1 MNSLAGKI
9 FFAALSVLYPV
20 LVFCGLRFW
29 GLSPR
34 KLSLVLLLLAAF
46 HFFSMS
52 QKGLSKI
59 SRAKEIF
66 LALFLV
72 ACGGFAFALDN
83 AFVLKFYPVLVNA
96 GLLVFFGATLF
107 RGPSLVFRLATF
119 SDRRILQSADRFYVE
134 RYCNRVTLAWCVFFV
149 FNGLVALWTVL
160 FADERIW
167 SLYNGLVAYILMGI
181 FFMLEY
187 GIRKMK
193 QERLNAYIPFSQIQA
208 DSRPEDSVVCFGG
221 TGISEDAR
229 TWADFKADV
238 SRLRAAL
245 EREKFDA
252 WILNADDIYYF
263 LVAVFAIFQS
273 RKKILFSANRQ
284 PEYIREIRTENVGF
298 LNDSGAENSLQIQ
311 QVLKT
316 FSPEKPWE
324 PFDISKVRAS
334 LFTSGTTGAPK
345 EIAKTGA
352 QFENEANALAKRFGR
367 NFAGR
372 NFYTTVNHHHIYG
385 MAFGIF
391 VPISA
396 GLPIRRSRFEFP
408 EEIERISREPSVI
421 VSSPAFLKRL
431 VSSSQKRIPFK
442 TKPFWLSAGGVLPE
456 DVSGCVETLSGNG
469 VQEIY
474 GCTEAGAIATRR
486 IREGTSWLPIF
497 PNRVSLAE
505 NGCLK
510 IQSSYTDTCGFVTG
524 DLGTLQADGSFE
536 LLGRADS
543 IVKIEEKR
551 ISLFEVEN
559 RLRQTGVVRDVRVV
573 PMSGKR
579 QYLAAAIVLNGE
591 GIAKFQGIPKR
602 NVNEFFKE
610 RLSGFLENT
619 VLPKKWRYLE
629 ELPQDAM
636 GKIRTRDIQALFEIP
651 ESPNF
656 KILKYRLEENR
667 MQVKIVIPETSDY
680 YDGHFPEFKLLPAV
694 VQIDLVLRL
703 FRGLAGKT
711 LVFKRISRAK
721 FMGPIFPEIPVTIE
735 SSYFPDSG
743 KLLFGIFSEEG
754 KKLSSGTIELERTA
768 NEF

>member
-66 LALFLV
+66 FVLFLV

-83 AFVLKFYPVLVNA
+83 AFVLKFYPVLVNL

-134 RYCNRVTLAWCVFFV
+134 RYCNRVTLAWCIFFV

-160 FADERIW
+160 FADEKIW

-181 FFMLEY
+181 FFMFEY

-208 DSRPEDSVVCFGG
+208 DSRPKDSVVCFGG
-221 TGISEDAR
+221 AGILEGAR
-229 TWADFKADV
+229 TWADFKSDV
-238 SRLRAAL
+238 SRLRTAL
-245 EREKFDA
+245 ERENFDT

-263 LVAVFAIFQS
+263 LVAVFALFQS

-284 PEYIREIRTENVGF
+284 PEYIREIRTENIGF

-311 QVLKT
+311 QALKT

-324 PFDISKVRAS
+324 AFDISKVRAS
-334 LFTSGTTGAPK
+334 LFTSGTTGVPK

-352 QFENEANALAKRFGR
+352 QFENEANALAKRFGK
-367 NFAGR
+367 NFVGR

-396 GLPIRRSRFEFP
+396 GLPICRCRFEFP
-408 EEIERISREPSVI
+408 EEIERIVREPSVI

-431 VSSSQKRIPFK
+431 VASSPKPFPFK

-456 DVSGCVETLSGNG
+456 DVSGRVEALSGNG

-486 IREGTSWLPIF
+486 IREGILWHPI
-497 PNRVSLAE
+497 PSNRISLAE

-510 IQSSYTDTCGFVTG
+510 IQSSYTEPCGFVTG
-524 DLGTLQADGSFE
+524 DLGKICEDGSFE

-551 ISLFEVEN
+551 ISLPEVEN
-559 RLRQTGVVRDVRVV
+559 RLRQTGLVRDVRVV

-579 QYLAAAIVLNGE
+579 QYLVAAIVLNDE
-591 GIAKFQGIPKR
+591 GIAKFRGQSKR
-602 NVNEFFKE
+602 SINVFFNEH
-610 RLSGFLENT
+610 LSKFLENT

-629 ELPQDAM
+629 ELPQDVM
-636 GKIRTRDIQALFEIP
+636 GKIRIRDIQALFEIP

-667 MQVKIVIPETSDY
+667 IRAKIVVPETSDY
-680 YDGHFPEFKLLPAV
+680 YNGHFPEFKLLPAV
-694 VQIDLVLRL
+694 VQIDLVLKL
-703 FRGLAGKT
+703 FRGLTKT
-711 LVFKRISRAK
+711 NFSFKRISRAK
-721 FMGPIFPEIPVTIE
+721 FMGPIFPEMPVTLDCAY
-735 SSYFPDSG
+735 SPDSG

-754 KKLSSGTIELERTA
+754 KKLSSGTVELKKES
-768 NEF
+768 NGI

>member
-72 ACGGFAFALDN
+72 ACGGIAFALDN

-134 RYCNRVTLAWCVFFV
+134 RYCDRVTLAWCVFFV

-221 TGISEDAR
+221 TGISEDSR

-486 IREGTSWLPIF
+486 IREGASWLPIF

-510 IQSSYTDTCGFVTG
+510 IQSSYTATCGFVTG
-524 DLGTLQADGSFE
+524 DLGTLHADGSFE

-559 RLRQTGVVRDVRVV
+559 RLRQTGGVRDVRVV

-579 QYLAAAIVLNGE
+579 QYLAAAIVLNDE

-667 MQVKIVIPETSDY
+667 MQVKIVVPETSDY

>member
-20 LVFCGLRFW
+20 LVFCGIRFW
-29 GLSPR
+29 GVSPR

-46 HFFSMS
+46 HFFSIS
-52 QKGLSKI
+52 QKGISKI
-59 SRAKEIF
+59 SHVKEIF
-66 LALFLV
+66 FALFLV
-72 ACGGFAFALDN
+72 ACGGTAFALDN

-96 GLLVFFGATLF
+96 GLLVFFGVTLF

-119 SDRRILQSADRFYVE
+119 SDRRILQSADSFYVE
-134 RYCNRVTLAWCVFFV
+134 RYCNRVTLAWCIFFV
-149 FNGLVALWTVL
+149 LNGLVALWTVL

-167 SLYNGLVAYILMGI
+167 SLYNGLIAYILMGI
-181 FFMLEY
+181 FFILEY

-208 DSRPEDSVVCFGG
+208 DSRPEDSIVCFGG
-221 TGISEDAR
+221 SGISEDAR
-229 TWADFKADV
+229 TWADFKSDV
-238 SRLRAAL
+238 SRLRTAL

-263 LVAVFAIFQS
+263 LVAVFALFQS

-284 PEYIREIRTENVGF
+284 PEFIREIRTENIGF

-311 QVLKT
+311 QALKM
-316 FSPEKPWE
+316 FSPEKSWE
-324 PFDISKVRAS
+324 PFDVSKVRAS

-352 QFENEANALAKRFGR
+352 QFENEANALAKRFGK
-367 NFAGR
+367 NFVGR

-396 GLPIRRSRFEFP
+396 GLPIRRFRFEFP
-408 EEIERISREPSVI
+408 EELERIVREPSVI

-431 VSSSQKRIPFK
+431 ASSQKPIPFK

-456 DVSGCVETLSGNG
+456 DVSGRVEALSGNG

-486 IREGTSWLPIF
+486 IREGASWHPIL
-497 PNRVSLAE
+497 PNRISLAE

-510 IQSSYTDTCGFVTG
+510 IQSSYTDACGFVTG
-524 DLGTLQADGSFE
+524 DLGTLHADGSFE

-551 ISLFEVEN
+551 ISLAEVEN

-573 PMSGKR
+573 PMSGRR
-579 QYLAAAIVLNGE
+579 QYLAAAIVLNDE
-591 GIAKFQGIPKR
+591 GIAKFQGLPKR
-602 NVNEFFKE
+602 NVNAFFKE
-610 RLSGFLENT
+610 HLSGFLENT

-629 ELPQDAM
+629 ELPQDVM

-656 KILKYRLEENR
+656 KILKYRLEKNR
-667 MQVKIVIPETSDY
+667 MRVKMAVPETSDY

-703 FRGLAGKT
+703 FRGLLKKEFR
-711 LVFKRISRAK
+711 FKRISRAK
-721 FMGPIFPEIPVTIE
+721 FMGPIFPEMPVTIE
-735 SSYFPDSG
+735 SSYSPDSG

-754 KKLSSGTIELERTA
+754 KKLSSGTIELEKVSD
-768 NEF
+768 EI

>member
-1 MNSLAGKI
+1 MNSPAGKI
-9 FFAALSVLYPV
+9 FLVALSALYPV

-34 KLSLVLLLLAAF
+34 KLSLLLLLLAAF

-52 QKGLSKI
+52 QKGISKI
-59 SRAKEIF
+59 SHAREILF
-66 LALFLV
+66 FLFLV
-72 ACGGFAFALDN
+72 ACGGTAFALDN

-107 RGPSLVFRLATF
+107 CGPSLAFRLATL

-134 RYCNRVTLAWCVFFV
+134 RYCNRVTLAWCIFFV
-149 FNGLVALWTVL
+149 FNGLAALWTVL

-167 SLYNGLVAYILMGI
+167 SLYNGLVAYILLGI

-187 GIRKMK
+187 GIRKLK

-208 DSRPEDSVVCFGG
+208 DSRPENSVVCFGG
-221 TGISEDAR
+221 SGISENVR

-238 SRLRAAL
+238 SRLRTAL
-245 EREKFDA
+245 ERETFDA

-263 LVAVFAIFQS
+263 LVAVFALFQS

-284 PEYIREIRTENVGF
+284 PEYIREIRTENIGF
-298 LNDSGAENSLQIQ
+298 LNDSGAENSLQIPQ
-311 QVLKT
+311 ALKT

-324 PFDISKVRAS
+324 PFDISKARAS
-334 LFTSGTTGAPK
+334 LFTSGTTGLPK

-352 QFENEANALAKRFGR
+352 QLENEANALAKRFGR

-396 GLPIRRSRFEFP
+396 GLPIRRFRLEFP
-408 EEIERISREPSVI
+408 EELESIVREPSVI

-431 VSSSQKRIPFK
+431 SGSCPKSIPFK

-456 DVSGCVETLSGNG
+456 DVSGKVENLSGNG

-486 IREGTSWLPIF
+486 IREGSSWLPIF
-497 PNRVSLAE
+497 PNRISLAE

-510 IQSSYTDTCGFVTG
+510 ILSSYTDAGGFVTG
-524 DLGTLQADGSFE
+524 DLGTLHADGSFE

-551 ISLFEVEN
+551 ISLPEVER
-559 RLRQTGVVRDVRVV
+559 RLRQTGVVDDVRVV
-573 PMSGKR
+573 PVSGKR
-579 QYLAAAIVLNGE
+579 QLLAAAVVLNDAGCL
-591 GIAKFQGIPKR
+591 KFQGAPKR
-602 NVNEFFKE
+602 EINAFLKE

-619 VLPKKWRYLE
+619 VQPKKWRYLE

-636 GKIRTRDIQALFEIP
+636 GKIRMRDIQALFEIP

-656 KILKYRLEENR
+656 KIRKYRLEENG
-667 MQVKIVIPETSDY
+667 MQVKIVVPETSDY
-680 YDGHFPEFKLLPAV
+680 YNGHFPEFKLLPAV

-703 FRGLAGKT
+703 FFGLQKKAFR
-711 LVFKRISRAK
+711 FKRISRAK
-721 FMGPIFPEIPVTIE
+721 FMGPVFPEKPVTIE
-735 SSYFPDSG
+735 CAYSSDSG
-743 KLLFGIFSEEG
+743 KLSFRIFSEEG
-754 KKLSSGTIELERTA
+754 KSLSSGTIELGEVTD
-768 NEF
+768 EV

>member
-72 ACGGFAFALDN
+72 ACGGIAFALDN

-134 RYCNRVTLAWCVFFV
+134 RYCDRVTLAWCVFFV

-221 TGISEDAR
+221 TGISEDSR

-486 IREGTSWLPIF
+486 IREGASWFPIF

-524 DLGTLQADGSFE
+524 DLGTLHADGSFE

-551 ISLFEVEN
+551 ISLFEEEN

-579 QYLAAAIVLNGE
+579 QYLAAAIVLNDE

-667 MQVKIVIPETSDY
+667 MQVKIVVPETSDY

>member
-72 ACGGFAFALDN
+72 ACGGIAFALDN

-134 RYCNRVTLAWCVFFV
+134 RYCDRVTLAWCVFFV

-221 TGISEDAR
+221 TGISEDSR

-352 QFENEANALAKRFGR
+352 QFENEANALAKRFGK

-486 IREGTSWLPIF
+486 IREGASWFPIF

-524 DLGTLQADGSFE
+524 DLGTLHADGSFE

-559 RLRQTGVVRDVRVV
+559 RLRQTGVVRDVQVV

-579 QYLAAAIVLNGE
+579 QYLAAAIVLNDE

-667 MQVKIVIPETSDY
+667 MQVKIVVPETSDY

-721 FMGPIFPEIPVTIE
+721 FMGPIIPEIPVTIE